1 MSSASLNLGGSR
13 SQVTR
18 HVFLLCALCSLLP
31 TLVIG
36 ALVYTRVTAQA
47 DAALRGRLHDTAK
60 SYGMLLQE
68 RLDLAA
74 DELIGIGRR
83 GLARQPAQPDAGAGA
98 ARRVQGLVLQPLRAM
113 PALSSRSRVRQQDGM
128 SLRDESLRVTRGADR
143 KVQVR
148 LSLIVGDSSGRAV
161 TVSAEVRP
169 EYLWNTDVVGQAGM
183 RLCVQS
189 DDDALGACPGEGSGK
204 NRLMRESWGLFLL
217 PRFAAPGW
225 TVSAAQPVQQ
235 TWSRLTSA
243 LDGMPLIALA
253 ALLVALLIG
262 SFEARRAHR
271 PLSELLRAFRA
282 MARGQFVQVGLP
294 TRRNEYSAL
303 GQAFNQLSRTLR
315 RQFRL
320 LATLERMDQAILQR
334 PAIEELVESMLPRLP
349 GILDCECV
357 GIAVSGG
364 TGRPIFCWVERS
376 GRLERPPLG
385 MPASALEQLRN
396 QRPDLQWEQM
406 PLRVSSV
413 TRGWLICGR
422 DGAMPRAIRRQAK
435 GVARRFAVALRNEER
450 ERMLLRQALTDE
462 LTQLPNRR
470 QLQEHVQQVLG
481 EAATAGESFA
491 FVYLDLDRFKTLN
504 DSLGHRCGDELLFQ
518 LAGTLTHALQPTDMV
533 ARIGGDEFALLL
545 RDVTAAQAR
554 ARLEE
559 MQARMREPI
568 HVGGISIQPQ
578 ASIGIAMYPADG
590 RDFDVLLRNADVAM
604 YRGKVGGGGRI
615 VFFEERMNE
624 QAVRRLQIESCLRQ
638 ALGTDRLQLH
648 FQPKVSLTDGSL
660 HGVEA
665 LMRWEDPGLGTVSP
679 AEFIPVAEES
689 ELIQELG
696 RFALERALEFCRQ
709 CMDSDTPVGH
719 VAVNVSML
727 QLCDAGLV
735 EFLQRQLSARRVPAA
750 MLQIEITE
758 SSIMRDPAMVRDVLA
773 RIRELGIRIA
783 IDDFG
788 TGYSS
793 LAVLRHLPVNMLKI
807 DRSFISPIGQSAETL
822 ELVRAM
828 LAVCRALG
836 LESVAEGVE
845 TTEQHEML
853 ASNGCDYAQGYLY
866 SRAVCG
872 PAALELIRGWH
883 LHQEP
888 TPWIMRA

>member
-1 MSSASLNLGGSR
+1 MASTGIELRTSR
-13 SQVTR
+13 SRVTR
-18 HVFLLCALCSLLP
+18 HVFMLCALCALLP

-36 ALVYTRVTAQA
+36 TVIYTRIAVQE
-47 DAALRGRLHDTAK
+47 DAARHERLHDAAK

-68 RLDLAA
+68 RLNLAA
-74 DELIGIGRR
+74 DELIEAGRR
-83 GLARQPAQPDAGAGA
+83 GLVGQPAAPRANTLRSLEGVVI
-98 ARRVQGLVLQPLRAM
+98 RPLKSM
-113 PALSSRSRVRQQDGM
+113 PALSAGSRVRQQDGLL
-128 SLRDESLRVTRGADR
+128 LRDETLRVTRDAKQK
-143 KVQVR
+143 KVHVQ
-148 LSLIVGDSSGRAV
+148 LSVIVGDDGGRAV
-161 TVSAEVRP
+161 SAAADVRP
-169 EYLWNTDVVGQAGM
+169 DYLWNTEVVEQPGTK
-183 RLCVQS
+183 LCVRS
-189 DDDALGACPGEGSGK
+189 DDDALGNCNGSNPDSRK
-204 NRLMRESWGLFLL
+204 TVREAWGLFLM

-225 TVSAAQPVQQ
+225 TVHAAQPAQYV
-235 TWSRLTSA
+235 WSRFSTA
-243 LDGMPLIALA
+243 LDGMPLLAAA

-271 PLSELLRAFRA
+271 PLAELLRAFRA
-282 MARGQFVQVGLP
+282 MASGRFVQVAQP

-334 PAIEELVESMLPRLP
+334 PAIEELVQSMLPRLP
-349 GILDCECV
+349 EILDCECV
-357 GIAVSGG
+357 AITVSGM
-364 TGRPIFCWVERS
+364 GRPVYCWADRGGKLQTPS
-376 GRLERPPLG
+376 GSPSG
-385 MPASALEQLRN
+385 ALEQLRTE
-396 QRPDLQWEQM
+396 RPELKWEQM
-406 PLRVSSV
+406 PLRVSGV
-413 TRGWLICGR
+413 TRGWLLCGR
-422 DGAMPRAIRRQAK
+422 DATMPRAIRRQAK

-450 ERMLLRQALTDE
+450 ERLLLRQALTDE

-470 QLQEHVQQVLG
+470 QLQEQVQQVLG
-481 EAATAGESFA
+481 EAAAAGESFA

-518 LAGTLTHALQPTDMV
+518 LAGTLTGALEPSDMV
-533 ARIGGDEFALLL
+533 ARIGGDEFVLLL
-545 RDVTAAQAR
+545 RSVDAKVAQQ
-554 ARLEE
+554 RLEAV
-559 MQARMREPI
+559 QARMREPI

-590 RDFDVLLRNADVAM
+590 HDFDVLLRNADVAM

-624 QAVRRLQIESCLRQ
+624 QAVRRLQIESLLRQ
-638 ALGTDRLQLH
+638 AVGTNRLQLH
-648 FQPKVSLTDGSL
+648 FQPKVSLADGSL

-665 LMRWEDPGLGTVSP
+665 LLRWEEPGLGFVSP

-696 RFALERALEFCRQ
+696 RFALDRALEFCRQ
-709 CMDSDTPVGH
+709 CMDSDAPVGH

-735 EFLQRQLSARRVPAA
+735 DFLQRQLGVRRVPAA

-758 SSIMRDPAMVRDVLA
+758 SSIMRDAAMVRDVLGK
-773 RIRELGIRIA
+773 IRNLGIRIA

-793 LAVLRHLPVNMLKI
+793 LAVLQHLPVNLLKI
-807 DRSFISPIGQSAETL
+807 DRSFIAPIGQSTETL

-845 TTEQHEML
+845 TAEQNDLL

-866 SRAVCG
+866 SRAVSG

-883 LHQEP
+883 LRQEP
-888 TPWIMRA
+888 TPWIMSA

>member
-1 MSSASLNLGGSR
+1 MASAGNELRTSR
-13 SQVTR
+13 SRVTR
-18 HVFLLCALCSLLP
+18 HVFMLCALCALLP

-36 ALVYTRVTAQA
+36 TVIYTRIAVQE
-47 DAALRGRLHDTAK
+47 DAARHERLHDAAK

-68 RLDLAA
+68 RLNLAA
-74 DELIGIGRR
+74 DELIEAGRR
-83 GLARQPAQPDAGAGA
+83 GLADQRA
-98 ARRVQGLVLQPLRAM
+98 ASRANALRSLEGVVVKPLKSM
-113 PALSSRSRVRQQDGM
+113 PALSAGSRIRQQDGLL
-128 SLRDESLRVTRGADR
+128 LRDEMLRVTRDATQK
-143 KVQVR
+143 KVRVQ
-148 LSLIVGDSSGRAV
+148 LSVIVGDGAGRV
-161 TVSAEVRP
+161 VSAAADVRP
-169 EYLWNTDVVGQAGM
+169 EYLWNTEVVEQPGTK
-183 RLCVQS
+183 LCVRS
-189 DDDALGACPGEGSGK
+189 DDDALGDCSGNNPDSRK
-204 NRLMRESWGLFLL
+204 TVRESWGLFLM

-225 TVSAAQPVQQ
+225 TVHAAQPAQYV
-235 TWSRLTSA
+235 WSRFSTA
-243 LDGMPLIALA
+243 LDGMPLLAAA

-262 SFEARRAHR
+262 SFESRRAHR

-282 MARGQFVQVGLP
+282 MAGGRFVQVAQP
-294 TRRNEYSAL
+294 ARRNEFSAL

-349 GILDCECV
+349 EILDCECV
-357 GIAVSGG
+357 GITVSGM
-364 TGRPIFCWVERS
+364 GRPVYCWADRS
-376 GRLERPPLG
+376 GTLERPSSS
-385 MPASALEQLRN
+385 SALEQLRG
-396 QRPDLQWEQM
+396 QRPELQWEQM
-406 PLRVSSV
+406 PLRVSGV
-413 TRGWLICGR
+413 TRGWLLCGR
-422 DGAMPRAIRRQAK
+422 EGAMPRAIRRQAK

-450 ERMLLRQALTDE
+450 ERLLLRQALTDE

-481 EAATAGESFA
+481 EASAAGESFA

-518 LAGTLTHALQPTDMV
+518 LAGTLNGAMEPSDMV
-533 ARIGGDEFALLL
+533 ARIGGDEFVLLL
-545 RDVTAAQAR
+545 RNVDATAAQQ
-554 ARLEE
+554 RLEVV
-559 MQARMREPI
+559 QAKMREPI

-590 RDFDVLLRNADVAM
+590 HDFDVLLRNADVAM
-604 YRGKVGGGGRI
+604 YRGKVAGGGRI

-624 QAVRRLQIESCLRQ
+624 QAVRRLQIESLLRQ
-638 ALGTDRLQLH
+638 AVGTNRLQLH
-648 FQPKVSLTDGSL
+648 FQPKVSLADGSL

-665 LMRWEDPGLGTVSP
+665 LLRWEEPGLGFVSP

-696 RFALERALEFCRQ
+696 RFALDRALEFCRQ
-709 CMDSDTPVGH
+709 CMDSDAPVGH

-735 EFLQRQLSARRVPAA
+735 DFLQRQLSVRRVPAA

-758 SSIMRDPAMVRDVLA
+758 SSIMRDAAMVQDVLGK
-773 RIRELGIRIA
+773 IRNLGIRIA

-793 LAVLRHLPVNMLKI
+793 LAVLQHLPVNLLKI
-807 DRSFISPIGQSAETL
+807 DRSFIAPIGQSMETL

-845 TTEQHEML
+845 TPEQHELL

-866 SRAVCG
+866 SRAVAG
-872 PAALELIRGWH
+872 PAALALIRGWH
-883 LHQEP
+883 LRQEP
-888 TPWIMRA
+888 TPWIMSA